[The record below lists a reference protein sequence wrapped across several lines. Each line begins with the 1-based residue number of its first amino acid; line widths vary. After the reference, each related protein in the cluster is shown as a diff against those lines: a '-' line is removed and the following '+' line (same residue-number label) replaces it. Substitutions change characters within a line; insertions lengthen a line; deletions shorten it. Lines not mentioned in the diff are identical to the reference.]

1 MKLDMT
7 SSQPALRQLE
17 LSDKD
22 VLCTKDKTLRHHPG
36 NCFFRAHIDKM
47 LPTYKSVTSKLNK
60 MNLTKQIVDELEMF
74 HGMRFVKFNDE
85 TASWEQVDSSVARE
99 KVGHAIRFAIRREQK
114 QALKKETTKTALKAR
129 TVYKVRSTMEACH
142 VVSDYSSSD
151 EESTG
156 VLDQQDQETMQP
168 TASSVSP
175 DYTRSSL
182 DNIMSSVNI
191 SHDCIMGSEM
201 TPMSQSE
208 STSLV
213 WTQEDFQ
220 FLMNETVLFQE

>member
-1 MKLDMT
+1 MTDKCCRQALTKFKTSKVEPATLHRLTIIVTMKLDLT
-7 SSQPALRQLE
+7 YSSQPALRQLE

-47 LPTYKSVTSKLNK
+47 LPAYKSVTSKLDK

-74 HGMRFVKFNDE
+74 YGMRFVKFNDE

-99 KVGHAIRFAIRREQK
+99 KVGHTIRFAIRREQK
-114 QALKKETTKTALKAR
+114 QAVKKQTKTALKAR
-129 TVYKVRSTMEACH
+129 TMCKVRSTMEACH
-142 VVSDYSSSD
+142 VVSDCGSSD

-156 VLDQQDQETMQP
+156 VLDQQEQETLEP

-175 DYTRSSL
+175 DCTISSL
-182 DNIMSSVNI
+182 DNIMSSVNL
-191 SHDCIMGSEM
+191 SHE
-201 TPMSQSE
+201 
-208 STSLV
+208 
-213 WTQEDFQ
+213 
-220 FLMNETVLFQE
+220 